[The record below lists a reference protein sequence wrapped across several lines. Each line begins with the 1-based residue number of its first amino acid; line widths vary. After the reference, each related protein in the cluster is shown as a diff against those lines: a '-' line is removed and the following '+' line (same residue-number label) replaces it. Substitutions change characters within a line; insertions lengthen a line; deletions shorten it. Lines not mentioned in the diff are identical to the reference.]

1 MFELG
6 TEIRIAVKLNAAP
19 QYPEMIVDEVIEE
32 SNVAVGGAATTDTAF
47 ESAVD
52 DRRTTAVKIFN
63 VLSIV
68 LSVEDI
74 DEEDDDDNDDNDV
87 PLFVELVLSM
97 IVESSWYL
105 LRTLLIAVK
114 KVVADEVVKGVTPDV
129 FLSTPPMA
137 STAPDRTFTGRF
149 SVRISAIASRAV
161 DADFCVN

>member
-1 MFELG
+1 VE
-6 TEIRIAVKLNAAP
+6 
-19 QYPEMIVDEVIEE
+19 EVIEE
-32 SNVAVGGAATTDTAF
+32 SNVAVGGAATTDIAF

-74 DEEDDDDNDDNDV
+74 EEEDDDDDDDDNDDDDV

-105 LRTLLIAVK
+105 LSTLLIAVK
-114 KVVADEVVKGVTPDV
+114 NVVADEAVKGATPDV

-137 STAPDRTFTGRF
+137 STAPDKTFTGRF

>member
-1 MFELG
+1 
-6 TEIRIAVKLNAAP
+6 
-19 QYPEMIVDEVIEE
+19 VDEVIEE
-32 SNVAVGGAATTDTAF
+32 SNVAVGGAATTDIAF

-74 DEEDDDDNDDNDV
+74 EEEDDDDDNDDNDV

-114 KVVADEVVKGVTPDV
+114 KVVADEAVKGATPDV

-137 STAPDRTFTGRF
+137 STAPDKTFTGRF
-149 SVRISAIASRAV
+149 SVRISAIASRAD

>member
-1 MFELG
+1 M
-6 TEIRIAVKLNAAP
+6 
-19 QYPEMIVDEVIEE
+19 DEVIEE
-32 SNVAVGGAATTDTAF
+32 SNVAVGGAATTDIAF
-47 ESAVD
+47 ESEVD

-74 DEEDDDDNDDNDV
+74 EEEDDDDDDDDNDDDDV

-114 KVVADEVVKGVTPDV
+114 NVVADEDVKGATPDV

-137 STAPDRTFTGRF
+137 STAPDKTFTGRF

>member
-1 MFELG
+1 ME
-6 TEIRIAVKLNAAP
+6 
-19 QYPEMIVDEVIEE
+19 EVIED
-32 SNVAVGGAATTDTAF
+32 SNVAVGGAATTDIAF

-74 DEEDDDDNDDNDV
+74 EEEDDDDDDDDNDDDNDV

-114 KVVADEVVKGVTPDV
+114 KVVADEAVKGATPDV

-137 STAPDRTFTGRF
+137 STAPDKTFTGRF